1 MGTSAVEGSGRA
13 GPGWRVVL
21 VLVLMLALTTIL
33 SQFFR
38 SALAVIAP
46 ELTSE
51 LGLTPVSL
59 GLANGGFFAAL
70 LVAQVLVGVSIDRY
84 GARRTVG
91 VLSVFM
97 VAGAASHALATDAST
112 LLVAR
117 VVTGLGCAASFMS
130 AVILISTWL
139 PEQRWSQGL
148 SWVFGLSQIGILM
161 AGLPLALMS
170 ESIGWRNAFLVMAVV
185 AAIAHVLFFV
195 FVSDTPDGRRRGVVK
210 AVPAAPRESVLGGL
224 WRVLTIP
231 GVLPVF
237 ALFGVAYAST
247 ATISG
252 LWAGPF
258 LRDVYGFD
266 ATQRG
271 TVLTAMA
278 LCQMVFVFVYGPL
291 DRVFGS
297 RKRVVLAG
305 ASMTFLCL
313 AALALFGGS
322 SPVVAVGL
330 LLVMSMVTNYN
341 PVILS
346 HMRSHFPADLAGRGA
361 STGNI
366 AQLGGAALMPVLTG
380 WVSTGVASGSGSS
393 EAYQAI
399 FATLATALL
408 AGIVCYLWSRDA
420 RPITTLKN

>member
-1 MGTSAVEGSGRA
+1 MGQTVRTHEVAA
-13 GPGWRVVL
+13 PGWRMVL

-46 ELTSE
+46 ELTLE
-51 LGLTPVSL
+51 LGLTPVTL

-91 VLSVFM
+91 ALSVLM
-97 VAGAASHALATDAST
+97 VAGAAMHAIATDATS
-112 LLVAR
+112 LLLAR

-130 AVILISTWL
+130 AIILVSSWL
-139 PEQRWSQGL
+139 PESRWSQGL

-161 AGLPLALMS
+161 AGLPLAQMA
-170 ESIGWRNAFLVMAVV
+170 ESMGWRRAFLVMAVV
-185 AAIAHVLFFV
+185 AAVAHILFYLV
-195 FVSDTPDGRRRGVVK
+195 VSDTPGGRSRAAARPVSQARKEGVL
-210 AVPAAPRESVLGGL
+210 EGL
-224 WRVLTIP
+224 RRVLTIP

-237 ALFGVAYAST
+237 ALFGVAYAAT

-266 ATQRG
+266 ARERG
-271 TVLTAMA
+271 GVLTAMA
-278 LCQMVFVFVYGPL
+278 ACQMVFVFVYGPL
-291 DRVFGS
+291 DRVFQS
-297 RKRVVLAG
+297 RKRVVMAG
-305 ASMTFLCL
+305 ALMTLACL
-313 AALALFGGS
+313 TALAMFGGRS
-322 SPVVAVGL
+322 ATVAVGL

-341 PVILS
+341 PLLLS

-361 STGNI
+361 TTGNI
-366 AQLGGAALMPVLTG
+366 AQLGGAALMPIVTG
-380 WVSTGVASGSGSS
+380 WVSSGVASGSGSAA
-393 EAYQAI
+393 AYQAI
-399 FATLATALL
+399 FATLALTLF
-408 AGIVCYLWSRDA
+408 AGIVCYVWSSDA
-420 RPITTLKN
+420 RSK